1 MKKFILSVTAA
12 ILIVSGL
19 SVNTS
24 VAKTSHTKKITVS
37 STAYAQM
44 GKTATGYNLRKHPN
58 SKVIAVDPKVIPLGS
73 KVYIPGYGTA
83 VARDT
88 GGAIK
93 GKKIDVFYK
102 NKKTCYKWGRKK
114 VKITVYKK

>member
-1 MKKFILSVTAA
+1 MYQDYLSTRRSPKLH
-12 ILIVSGL
+12 IQ
-19 SVNTS
+19 
-24 VAKTSHTKKITVS
+24 KKITVT
-37 STAYAQM
+37 STAYAEM
-44 GKTATGYNLRKHPN
+44 GKTATGYDLRKHPN
-58 SKVIAVDPKVIPLGS
+58 AKVIAVDPRVIPLGS

-83 VARDT
+83 IARDT

-102 NKKTCYKWGRKK
+102 SKHKCINWGRHK